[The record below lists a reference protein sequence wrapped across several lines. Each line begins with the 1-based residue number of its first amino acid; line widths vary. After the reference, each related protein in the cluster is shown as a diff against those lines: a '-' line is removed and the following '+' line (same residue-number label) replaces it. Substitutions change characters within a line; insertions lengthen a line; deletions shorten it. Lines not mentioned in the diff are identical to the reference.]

1 MACQV
6 LRIEKSKLEAE
17 AKNNDHHPQIMED
30 DTHSENERQKVTWTN
45 QVQGKP
51 FSRIKISGIWVILVQ
66 EQSKTYI
73 HTTKTKRKR
82 ILYIYIYIY
91 GNEMVAMTS
100 TRLWILNERNKLYVE
115 RKREILCWSSKS
127 SWDSWEREGRSGR
140 GSGRESG
147 ALKVSLYQQYIVN
160 IILIY

>member
-1 MACQV
+1 
-6 LRIEKSKLEAE
+6 
-17 AKNNDHHPQIMED
+17 
-30 DTHSENERQKVTWTN
+30 
-45 QVQGKP
+45 
-51 FSRIKISGIWVILVQ
+51 
-66 EQSKTYI
+66 
-73 HTTKTKRKR
+73 
-82 ILYIYIYIY
+82 
-91 GNEMVAMTS
+91 MVAMTS

-140 GSGRESG
+140 GSGRESE